1 MGVKMKKNYNF
12 SAAASMLADE
22 VRTALSE
29 AILNYNGTGR
39 SITEISHNTQEYN
52 EILSSAEASL
62 RKLLSIPQGFRVLFL
77 SGGSDEQYSA
87 IPLNLLS
94 GHKCADYVLTGRLSK
109 SASIEAKKYGEIA
122 IAGSSAGASPAYSTI
137 PDLQPK
143 HFRPDA
149 DYIYICYNNT
159 YYGTKFPKIPDTN
172 NIPLV
177 ADMSSFLL
185 SEPIDVSRFS
195 LIYASCDACLG
206 ISGMTIVI
214 VRDDFCAGAMK
225 GTPSSLDYKLL
236 ADPQSTLLR
245 ASVVSVYT
253 AKLVFEWLES
263 LGGLEEVKRRNER
276 KAALLYDYLDAQSYY
291 TAPVHKKCR
300 SLMNVIFVTG
310 DSSIDRKFA
319 EGAAQM
325 GIHNIAGDPSV
336 GGMCASIYTAMPVE
350 GVEALVSYMRSFSQQ
365 TPKIEA

>member
-1 MGVKMKKNYNF
+1 MEKNYNF
-12 SAAASMLADE
+12 SSAPSMLPDE
-22 VRTALSE
+22 VRARLSE
-29 AILNYNGTGR
+29 AILCYKGTGR
-39 SITEISHNTQEYN
+39 SITEVGQGTREYA

-62 RKLLSIPQGFRVLFL
+62 RKLMMIPQGFRVLFL
-77 SGGSDEQYSA
+77 SGGADEQYSA

-94 GHKCADYVLTGRLSK
+94 DHKCADYVLTGRLSK
-109 SASIEAKKYGEIA
+109 SASIEAKKYGDIA
-122 IAGSSAGASPAYSTI
+122 IAGSSAGASPAYSTV
-137 PDLQPK
+137 PSLEPK

-149 DYIYICYNNT
+149 DFIHICYNNT
-159 YYGTKFPKIPDTN
+159 FYGTKFPSIPDTN
-172 NIPLV
+172 NIPLA

-185 SEPIDVSRFS
+185 SEPIDVSKFS

-225 GTPSSLDYKLL
+225 GTPSALDYKALT
-236 ADPQSTLLR
+236 DSTLGLSY
-245 ASVVSVYT
+245 ASALSVYT

-276 KAALLYDYLDAQSYY
+276 KASLLYDYLDSQFYY

-310 DSSIDRKFA
+310 DASLDRRFA
-319 EGAAQM
+319 EGAAEM
-325 GIHNIAGDPSV
+325 GLYNLAGHPSV
-336 GGMCASIYTAMPVE
+336 GGMCASIYNAMPFE
-350 GVEALVSYMRSFSQQ
+350 GVEALVAYMKSFAQA
-365 TPKIEA
+365 TPKLDT